1 MINCLED
8 VDVDVLEDVD
18 DGNVLEDTDNVDVG
32 VRCNFYVCR
41 RRRCRER
48 KPRQSVK
55 FVRSFVVR
63 RVVLESLSSSAKP
76 NTSASP
82 STPPRQ
88 RRNTSTGTHLNQ
100 PCLLPS
106 LSPNLAKAP

>member
-8 VDVDVLEDVD
+8 VGVDVLEGVD

-32 VRCNFYVCR
+32 VRCNSYVCR
-41 RRRCRER
+41 RRCRRGR
-48 KPRQSVK
+48 KHVSRSVK

-63 RVVLESLSSSAKP
+63 RVVLESSSSSAKP

-82 STPPRQ
+82 STTQEHEHRHPPKSTLP
-88 RRNTSTGTHLNQ
+88 TSF
-100 PCLLPS
+100 PFS
-106 LSPNLAKAP
+106 S